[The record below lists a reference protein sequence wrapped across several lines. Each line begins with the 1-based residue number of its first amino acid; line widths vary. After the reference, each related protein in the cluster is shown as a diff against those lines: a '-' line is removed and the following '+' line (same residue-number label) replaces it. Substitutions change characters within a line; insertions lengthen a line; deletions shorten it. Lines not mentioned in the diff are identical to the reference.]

1 MAVSLGDAARA
12 TWCLVWRC
20 QIWRR
25 FARSKAGGYHAVV
38 YDGPNPAKMCGNPAV
53 GRFGSCLHHTYAK
66 PRVIERSHAAFAELR
81 DAPRPLYRLG
91 SVLDIIQRLPEL
103 PGTQVSVCCLLLVA
117 AAAIFTLWSPT
128 LYLSSSFCC
137 AVDGLLV
144 LPRAPL

>member
-1 MAVSLGDAARA
+1 MDFREYPRVPWGLQVLAELRAAPGRQ
-12 TWCLVWRC
+12 V
-20 QIWRR
+20 
-25 FARSKAGGYHAVV
+25 GGLQPSRNEGWQGGA
-38 YDGPNPAKMCGNPAV
+38 
-53 GRFGSCLHHTYAK
+53 HHTYAK
-66 PRVIERSHAAFAELR
+66 PRVIERSYEVFAELR